1 MKRSERL
8 EKINAI
14 NQGMENLAGASL
26 AGIQAEHAAQVNQL
40 EQLLVYK
47 AEYADKFTARMKGD
61 VSAQELQDY
70 RYFFASIDAA
80 IVQQQSMVN
89 HYTRMVEKSREEWMA
104 RHQEVQKINQVSSN
118 LRKSEQVAQSRLEQK
133 ILDEITSHFF
143 TGGALAAKH

>member
-14 NQGMENLAGASL
+14 NHGMETLAGANL
-26 AGIQAEHAAQVNQL
+26 ANIQAEYASQINQL
-40 EQLLVYK
+40 EQLMIYK
-47 AEYADKFTARMKGD
+47 AEYADKFTDRMRGD

-89 HYTRMVEKSREEWMA
+89 HYRRLVEKSREEWLN
-104 RHQEVQKINQVSSN
+104 RHQEVQKINQVSST
-118 LRKSEQVAQSRLEQK
+118 LRRSELVAKTRMEQK
-133 ILDEITSHFF
+133 VLDEITQHFF
-143 TGGALAAKH
+143 HGALAAKH

>member
-14 NQGMENLAGASL
+14 NHGMENLAGANL

-47 AEYADKFTARMKGD
+47 AEYADKFTARMKGN

-89 HYTRMVEKSREEWMA
+89 HYTKLVEKSREEWLQ

-118 LRKSEQVAQSRLEQK
+118 LRKSERITQNRLEQK

-143 TGGALAAKH
+143 TGVMAAKH

>member
-14 NQGMENLAGASL
+14 NTGMENLAGANL
-26 AGIQAEHAAQVNQL
+26 AGIQAEYATQTNQL

-47 AEYADKFTARMKGD
+47 AEYADKFTNRMKGN

-80 IVQQQSMVN
+80 IAQQQTMVN
-89 HYTRMVEKSREEWMA
+89 HYSRLVEKSREEWLA
-104 RHQEVQKINQVSSN
+104 RHQEVQKINQVSST
-118 LRKSEQVAQSRLEQK
+118 LRKSEQQNQARLEQK

-143 TGGALAAKH
+143 TGAMTAKH

>member
-14 NQGMENLAGASL
+14 NHGMETQAGASL
-26 AGIQAEHAAQVNQL
+26 ANVQAEYAAQINQL
-40 EQLLVYK
+40 EQLMVYK
-47 AEYADKFTARMKGD
+47 AEYADKFSARMHGH

-80 IVQQQSMVN
+80 IGQQQTMV
-89 HYTRMVEKSREEWMA
+89 HHFKRLVEKSREEWLS
-104 RHQEVQKINQVSSN
+104 RHQEVQKLNHVASN
-118 LRKSEQVAQSRLEQK
+118 LRKAEQVVQDRLEQK

-143 TGGALAAKH
+143 HGAALTAKH